1 MLLMMFLWLVNGEYS
16 FYINIWR
23 ITLNVEAPCMT
34 NYLQGLSEEGR
45 VSVSLDEEVTLRL

>member
-1 MLLMMFLWLVNGEYS
+1 MMFLWLVNGEYS